1 MKKQIIIAL
10 TFSICAFS
18 FAQKKELKTAEKA
31 IKGNN
36 YAEAKAALKQA
47 EGLMSSMDDKLKAQ
61 YYYLNAEALYS
72 NGAGSIN
79 DIDSAL
85 ESLQKVQGS
94 YTAEVATLKQTMV
107 NGILTKGNGFYEKN
121 DFSTSSKYFEKA
133 YRLSA
138 KDTIFLYYA
147 AATAVNV
154 QEYDRAL
161 VLYEELK
168 ALGYTGVEKQYYATD
183 VSNNEEEVFSSK
195 NLRDISVQA
204 KTHRTPGERLTES
217 KKPEIAKNVA
227 LIYISQGEDAKA
239 LKAMKD
245 AREESPDDVN
255 LILSEANV
263 QYKLGNTA
271 EFKSLL
277 EQATKMDPNNP
288 ELQYNLGVIATESG
302 QPAEAR
308 AYYEKCIA
316 LDPSYINAYI
326 NLAALILAKE
336 EPIIKEM
343 NGLGSSKKDDLRYDE
358 LRSQRQ
364 ELYKDAVPV
373 LTKALEVDSKN
384 ISAAKTLMN
393 IYSILGE
400 SAKQK
405 EMKAKVDTLEAA
417 EGN

>member
-10 TFSICAFS
+10 TFSLCAFS

-36 YAEAKAALKQA
+36 FAEAKAELNRAEALI
-47 EGLMSSMDDKLKAQ
+47 SSMDDKLKAQ

-79 DIDSAL
+79 DIDLAL

-94 YTAEVATLKQTMV
+94 YTAEVETLKQTMV
-107 NGILTKGNGFYEKN
+107 NGILTKGNGFYEKK

-138 KDTIFLYYA
+138 KDTLFLYYA

-161 VLYEELK
+161 FLYEELK
-168 ALGYTGVEKQYYATD
+168 GLGYTGVEKQYYATD
-183 VSNNEEEVFSSK
+183 LNNEEEVFSSK
-195 NLRDISVQA
+195 NLRDISVKA
-204 KTHRTPGERLTES
+204 KTHSNPGERLTES

-245 AREESPDDVN
+245 ARAESPEDVN

-263 QYKLGNTA
+263 HYKLGNTE

-277 EQATKMDPNNP
+277 EHATKMDPNNP
-288 ELQYNLGVIATESG
+288 ELQYNLGVIAGESG
-302 QPAEAR
+302 HPEEAR
-308 AYYEKCIA
+308 AYYEKCIS

-358 LRSQRQ
+358 LRLQRQ
-364 ELYKDAVPV
+364 DLYKDAVPV
-373 LTKALEVDSKN
+373 LTKALEIDSKN

-405 EMKAKVDTLEAA
+405 EMKARVDILEAA
-417 EGN
+417 GEN